1 MKQHID
7 ENDNENNIFM
17 ILSIMKIAIIA
28 FIIIIIY
35 INLHINPNSR
45 QMVLNIKNIGRFNL
59 YTNAFLFGFLAL
71 AYVIWVIT
79 NLKLK
84 LPANVLKILWLI
96 ENIFFILIIY
106 LPIYLFNSFY
116 NEYKYL
122 FLLLITCSVI
132 KYGLRYGIFT
142 SLFSSIFILGV
153 DLLYTP
159 TVNGINMD
167 FQKDLIMVGVFI
179 FVAWIL
185 GYYVELENENK
196 RKKDNQLKL
205 LSTELEEQ
213 NTERRIIEE
222 SLLKNKVCYDILFE
236 NSQNA
241 IIVHA
246 DGKILYA
253 NKSAARLLGYENPLQ
268 LNNELV
274 YKYYSQNNIMSTK
287 EKYLN
292 IVSDKLSK
300 VTYEENILSCKG
312 NSIAV
317 RNTSSFYIYEGRA
330 SVLTFLLD
338 ITSEKQIETLK
349 HDVEKNL
356 KLLNESREFNTFI
369 TEFFTNIS
377 HEFKTPVNVISI
389 AIQTMSLYFENFN
402 IDNIDKCKS
411 YLKIMKQNCFRMT
424 RLINNLMDI
433 TKVDSGFVKVN
444 KRNDNIVSVIEDIT
458 QSVAAYVKSKDIELI
473 FDTNV
478 EEKIMA
484 FDHDKIERVIL
495 NLLSNAFKYT
505 SSNGHIYVNLEDKGE
520 SVIITVKDNGQG
532 IPQSMINV
540 IFERFGQ
547 ANRSLS
553 RQCEGTGIGLYLVK
567 SFIEI
572 HGGKISV
579 TSEEGEGCEFTIVL
593 PAEYVNNENYEDKA
607 FCESNVERINIEFSD
622 VYSISI

>member
-1 MKQHID
+1 MKYAIN
-7 ENDNENNIFM
+7 EGENNIFM
-17 ILSIMKIAIIA
+17 MLSIMKIAIIV
-28 FIIIIIY
+28 FISIIIY
-35 INLHINPNSR
+35 INVPNYWGI
-45 QMVLNIKNIGRFNL
+45 LKIKNNGQFNL
-59 YTNAFLFGFLAL
+59 YTTAFLLCIMAL
-71 AYVIWVIT
+71 IYVTWIMI
-79 NLKLK
+79 NLKSELSV
-84 LPANVLKILWLI
+84 NVFKISWLI
-96 ENIFFILIIY
+96 ENIFFILIIS
-106 LPIYLFNSFY
+106 LPIYLSSAY
-116 NEYKYL
+116 ENEYKYL
-122 FLLLITCSVI
+122 FLLLIISSVI
-132 KYGLRYGIFT
+132 KYGLRYGILT
-142 SLFSSIFILGV
+142 SLFSSIFILGA
-153 DLLYTP
+153 DLLYAP
-159 TVNGINMD
+159 TVNGINIY
-167 FQKDLIMVGVFI
+167 FQKDLIMVGIFI
-179 FVAWIL
+179 FVAWFL
-185 GYYVELENENK
+185 GYYVELEYENK
-196 RKKDNQLKL
+196 RKKDNQLQL
-205 LSTELEEQ
+205 LNTELEEQ
-213 NTERRIIEE
+213 NAERRIIEE

-253 NKSAARLLGYENPLQ
+253 NKSTARLLGYENPLQ
-268 LNNELV
+268 LNDKSI
-274 YKYYSQNNIMSTK
+274 YKYCSQNNIMSTK
-287 EKYLN
+287 EKYSN
-292 IVSDKLSK
+292 VVRDKLSK
-300 VTYEENILSCKG
+300 VIYEEIILNNKG

-317 RNTSSFYIYEGRA
+317 RNTSSFFIYEGRA

-356 KLLNESREFNTFI
+356 RLLNKSREFNILI

-377 HEFKTPVNVISI
+377 HEFKTPVNVISV
-389 AIQTMSLYFENFN
+389 AIQTMSVYLENLN

-433 TKVDSGFVKVN
+433 TKVDSGFIKIN
-444 KRNDNIVSVIEDIT
+444 KRNDNVVSVIEDIT
-458 QSVAAYVKSKDIELI
+458 QSVASYVKSKNIELI

-505 SSNGHIYVNLEDKGE
+505 NSNGHIYVNLEDRGE
-520 SVIITVKDNGQG
+520 SVIVTVKDEGQG
-532 IPQSMINV
+532 IPEDMLNV
-540 IFERFGQ
+540 IFERLGQ

-579 TSEEGEGCEFTIVL
+579 SSEEGKGSEFTIVL
-593 PAEYVNNENYEDKA
+593 PAELVSDENYQDKA
-607 FCESNVERINIEFSD
+607 FCETNVERINIEFSD
-622 VYSISI
+622 VYSIST

>member
-1 MKQHID
+1 MKQDIN
-7 ENDNENNIFM
+7 ENENNILI
-17 ILSIMKIAIIA
+17 ILSIMKISIIA
-28 FIIIIIY
+28 FICIIIY
-35 INLHINPNSR
+35 INAPSYWVVI
-45 QMVLNIKNIGRFNL
+45 NIKNNDEFSLCSATI
-59 YTNAFLFGFLAL
+59 LFFFSVLTF
-71 AYVIWVIT
+71 VTWIII

-84 LPANVLKILWLI
+84 LVAKSSWLI
-96 ENIFFILIIY
+96 ENIFFILIIS
-106 LPIYLFNSFY
+106 LPIYLFNTY
-116 NEYKYL
+116 NNECKYL

-132 KYGLRYGIFT
+132 KYGLRYGILT
-142 SLFSSIFILGV
+142 SLFSSIFVLGA

-159 TVNGINMD
+159 TVNGINMN
-167 FQKDLIMVGVFI
+167 FQKDLIMVSIFI
-179 FVAWIL
+179 FIAWVL

-246 DGKILYA
+246 DGKVLYA

-268 LNNELV
+268 LNDKLI
-274 YKYYSQNNIMSTK
+274 YKYYSQNNIMSIK

-300 VTYEENILSCKG
+300 VTYEETVLNCKG

-317 RNTSSFYIYEGRA
+317 RNTSSFYIYEGKP

-356 KLLNESREFNTFI
+356 KLLNESREFNTLI

-495 NLLSNAFKYT
+495 NLLANAFKYT
-505 SSNGHIYVNLEDKGE
+505 NPNGHIYVNLEDRGE
-520 SVIITVKDNGQG
+520 SVIITVKDDGQG
-532 IPQSMINV
+532 IPQNMINV

-593 PAEYVNNENYEDKA
+593 PVELVTNENYEDKA
-607 FCESNVERINIEFSD
+607 FCESKVERINIEFSD
-622 VYSISI
+622 VYSIST

>member
-1 MKQHID
+1 MNHAIN
-7 ENDNENNIFM
+7 ESENNIFM
-17 ILSIMKIAIIA
+17 MLSIMKIAIIV
-28 FIIIIIY
+28 FISIIIY
-35 INLHINPNSR
+35 INVPNYWPI
-45 QMVLNIKNIGRFNL
+45 LEIKNNSQFNL
-59 YTNAFLFGFLAL
+59 YNTAFFLCIMAL
-71 AYVIWVIT
+71 IYVTWIII
-79 NLKLK
+79 NLKLE
-84 LPANVLKILWLI
+84 LSVNVFKISWLI
-96 ENIFFILIIY
+96 ENIFFILIIS
-106 LPIYLFNSFY
+106 LPIYLSSAY
-116 NEYKYL
+116 ENEYKYL
-122 FLLLITCSVI
+122 FLLLIISSVI
-132 KYGLRYGIFT
+132 KYGLRYGILT
-142 SLFSSIFILGV
+142 SLFSAIFILGA
-153 DLLYTP
+153 DLLYAP
-159 TVNGINMD
+159 TVNGINIY
-167 FQKDLIMVGVFI
+167 FQKDLIMMGIFI
-179 FVAWIL
+179 FAAWAL

-196 RKKDNQLKL
+196 RQKDKQLQL
-205 LSTELEEQ
+205 LSTELKEQ

-253 NKSAARLLGYENPLQ
+253 NKSAARLLGYKNPLQ
-268 LNNELV
+268 LNDKSI
-274 YKYYSQNNIMSTK
+274 YKHCSQNNIMSVK

-292 IVSDKLSK
+292 IVRDKLSK
-300 VTYEENILSCKG
+300 VIYEVSILNCKG

-317 RNTSSFYIYEGRA
+317 RNTSSFFVYEGRA

-356 KLLNESREFNTFI
+356 RLLNESREFNSLI
-369 TEFFTNIS
+369 TEFFTNLS
-377 HEFKTPVNVISI
+377 HEFKTPVNVISV
-389 AIQTMSLYFENFN
+389 AIQTMGVYLENFN

-433 TKVDSGFVKVN
+433 TKVDSGFIKIN
-444 KRNDNIVSVIEDIT
+444 KRNDNVVSAIEDIA
-458 QSVAAYVKSKDIELI
+458 QSVASYIKSKDIELI

-484 FDHDKIERVIL
+484 FDYDKIERVML

-505 SSNGHIYVNLEDKGE
+505 NSKGHIYVNLEDIGE
-520 SVIITVKDNGQG
+520 SVIITVKDDGQG
-532 IPQSMINV
+532 IPQNMLNV
-540 IFERFGQ
+540 IFERLGQ

-579 TSEEGEGCEFTIVL
+579 SSEEGKGSEFTIVL
-593 PAEYVNNENYEDKA
+593 PAELVSDENYEDKD
-607 FCESNVERINIEFSD
+607 FCETNVERINIEFSD
-622 VYSISI
+622 VYSISV

>member
-1 MKQHID
+1 MRDDIN
-7 ENDNENNIFM
+7 ENENNILI
-17 ILSIMKIAIIA
+17 ILSIMKIAVIV
-28 FIIIIIY
+28 FISIIIY
-35 INLHINPNSR
+35 INAPSYSV
-45 QMVLNIKNIGRFNL
+45 VLNIKNNDEFSL
-59 YTNAFLFGFLAL
+59 CSATLLFCFLVLTF
-71 AYVIWVIT
+71 VTWIII

-84 LPANVLKILWLI
+84 LVAKSSWLI
-96 ENIFFILIIY
+96 ENIFFILIIS
-106 LPIYLFNSFY
+106 LPIYLFNTY
-116 NEYKYL
+116 NNECKYL

-132 KYGLRYGIFT
+132 KYGLRYGILT
-142 SLFSSIFILGV
+142 SLFSSIFVLGA
-153 DLLYTP
+153 DLLYAP
-159 TVNGINMD
+159 TANGINMD
-167 FQKDLIMVGVFI
+167 FQKDLIMVGIFI
-179 FVAWIL
+179 FIAWVL

-246 DGKILYA
+246 DGKVLYA
-253 NKSAARLLGYENPLQ
+253 NKSAARLLGYEDPLQ
-268 LNNELV
+268 LNNKLV

-300 VTYEENILSCKG
+300 VTYEETILNCKG

-317 RNTSSFYIYEGRA
+317 RNTSSFYIYEGKP

-356 KLLNESREFNTFI
+356 KLLNESREFNVLI

-389 AIQTMSLYFENFN
+389 AIQTMNIYFENFN

-433 TKVDSGFVKVN
+433 TRVDSGFVKVN
-444 KRNDNIVSVIEDIT
+444 KRNDNIVSIIEDIT
-458 QSVAAYVKSKDIELI
+458 QSVASYVKSKDIELI

-505 SSNGHIYVNLEDKGE
+505 NPNGHIYVNLEDREE
-520 SVIITVKDNGQG
+520 SVIITVKDDGQG
-532 IPQSMINV
+532 IPQNMINV

-579 TSEEGEGCEFTIVL
+579 TSEEGKGCEFTIVL